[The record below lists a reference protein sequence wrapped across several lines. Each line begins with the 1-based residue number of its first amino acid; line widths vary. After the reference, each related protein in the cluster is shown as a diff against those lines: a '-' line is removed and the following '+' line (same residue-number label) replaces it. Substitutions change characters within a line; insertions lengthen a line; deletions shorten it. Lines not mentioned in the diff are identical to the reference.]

1 MTKIAIET
9 ENDVIVIER
18 VDEIEIRT
26 KIKIDQGPEIRFLIL
41 IELN

>member
-18 VDEIEIRT
+18 VDEIEIKTR
-26 KIKIDQGPEIRFLIL
+26 IKIDQGPEIRFAIL
-41 IELN
+41 IKLH